1 MRATPNS
8 NRKPVLLRAD
18 LFTMSSF
25 KSFENK
31 AFKFFFQGPKAEI
44 FLSSFGTLPV

>member
-25 KSFENK
+25 KSFK
-31 AFKFFFQGPKAEI
+31 IKLLSFFQGPKAEI